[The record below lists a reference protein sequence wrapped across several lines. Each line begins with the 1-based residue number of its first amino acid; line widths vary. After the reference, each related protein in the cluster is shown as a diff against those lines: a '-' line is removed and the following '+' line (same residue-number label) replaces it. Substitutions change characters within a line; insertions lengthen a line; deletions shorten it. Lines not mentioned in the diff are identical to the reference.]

1 MVGMDAS
8 FADTDKGHAPFQ
20 SWRKGY
26 GFGHS
31 KGPGSG
37 NMLHPACPQQMRF
50 TPAGDR
56 AFASSR
62 FWRQKHEVGPAT
74 SFGVGDR
81 PSLYP
86 SNGPSVGPDH
96 YGDISRCVEKTRHS
110 VSRPGIK
117 LKPRF
122 PSMEEKYRDLSWPK
136 CGPGPAKYDTSTA
149 CGASSSSYSM
159 GTKCLLETDVIECM
173 RKPGPVYEVRCKV
186 GSNSPIKKGTLYNIS
201 MHGKVR
207 RVNPGEASP
216 GPCKYNI
223 AGQLDEYGLAN
234 KIANVKG
241 PPDEYWRHMPPTEGA
256 QSPSG
261 GLTRTASAP

>member
-62 FWRQKHEVGPAT
+62 FWRQKHEVGPAA
-74 SFGVGDR
+74 SFGIGDR

-96 YGDISRCVEKTRHS
+96 YGDISRCVEKTRHN

-207 RVNPGEASP
+207 RFNPGEASP

-223 AGQLDEYGLAN
+223 VGQLDEYGLAN

-241 PPDEYWRHMPPTEGA
+241 PPDEYWRHMPPMEGA